1 MLDRKE
7 SVLYANVIGLGLRSL
22 KSDPIGS
29 GINLLPEE
37 VKSQAKKSQQ
47 ETQRSV
53 FLVALFIVIAG
64 LLLLGMAVYYLVYLP
79 VPAPM
84 QPLKNRIMLVLEESK
99 NEMVDVAFIS
109 DDTEEEITV
118 YNGPGDESGVVGYV
132 SSGEIYMA
140 TGQRAGW
147 VRITMEDNEGWID
160 GDQLKGLKT
169 MEVEEFKTKKEESN
183 FKEEEVSDEE

>member
-109 DDTEEEITV
+109 DDTEEEIAV